1 MLKQVQHDVRPYTRV
16 FQTYF
21 SFIVRRYSS
30 LIIHY
35 SLLITQ
41 SSLLIAQCSLLKSV
55 CQDAK
60 PVRANSRGFSNPWN
74 NDMKKIW
81 RLQRRGRA
89 VRVADS
95 RLYRRHYCVVI
106 KNRRLESPRLFI
118 FPSFRRIFSHN
129 SLLTAHRSSP
139 KGVCQD
145 AKPVRANSRGVFK
158 PVEY

>member
-16 FQTYF
+16 FADVF
-21 SFIVRRYSS
+21 SAPRSTLLFS
-30 LIIHY
+30 HY

-41 SSLLIAQCSLLKSV
+41 SSLLITHRSLLIA
-55 CQDAK
+55 QRRLEDAK
-60 PVRANSRGFSNPWN
+60 PIRANSRGFLNPWN
-74 NDMKKIW
+74 NDKIKKW

-139 KGVCQD
+139 KGV
-145 AKPVRANSRGVFK
+145 
-158 PVEY
+158 